1 MKYIPRALRYL
12 RPYWKLAAI
21 SAIVI
26 CLSGLAALLLP
37 WPIKILADSVLANEP
52 LPWIVARPL
61 GSLSQNRFA
70 LLGVVIA
77 ATLAIAV
84 LTDLLSVAN
93 NYVNTKIDMSM
104 VLDFRSDLFQHAQRL
119 SLSFH
124 DQRRSGMLIYV
135 VNSMADAVS
144 RITMTIPPLAQSLIT
159 LVGMFWIT
167 YRMDHRLALISLLIV
182 PLLYYSVGYYIKHI
196 QGRLLEVK
204 TMEGETLSII
214 HEAMSML
221 RVIVAFGR
229 EPYEYQRFRA
239 QGERARDA
247 RVKVTLRQTLFAMT
261 VNLTTAL
268 GTAMVLGFGAYRALQ
283 GRLTIGQLLV
293 VMAYVAGVYKPLQAI
308 STTVGSLQDQIVN
321 LRMAFGVLNTEP
333 EIREAPDAV
342 AIQHDQGRV
351 TFEAVNFSY
360 AGRVDT
366 LKDISFEAHP
376 GQSIALVGPTGA
388 GKTTLVSLMPRFY
401 DASHGRILLDGTDIR
416 NLTLKSLREQ
426 ISIVLQEPLLFSGSI
441 VENIRYGRLEAKT
454 EEIIE
459 AAKAANAHDF
469 IMALPN
475 QYETII
481 GERGAQLSGGE
492 RQRIAIARAFLKDAP
507 ILILDEPTSSIDSKT
522 EAIILDAL
530 DRLMIGRTTFMVA
543 HRLSTIRYA
552 DFILVLNHGQMVEQG
567 THEELLERESLYRQL
582 YEMQTQRTHRKVE
595 PEPKAYAAAMD

>member
-1 MKYIPRALRYL
+1 M
-12 RPYWKLAAI
+12 
-21 SAIVI
+21 
-26 CLSGLAALLLP
+26 LLP

-70 LLGVVIA
+70 LLGLVIA
-77 ATLAIAV
+77 ATLAIAL
-84 LTDLLSVAN
+84 LTDLLGVAN

-308 STTVGSLQDQIVN
+308 STTVGSLQDQIIN

-333 EIREAPDAV
+333 EIKEAPDAV
-342 AIQHDQGRV
+342 SIQHAQGRV
-351 TFEAVNFSY
+351 TFEAVDFSY

-401 DASHGRILLDGTDIR
+401 DASNGRILLDGADIR
-416 NLTLKSLREQ
+416 SLTLKSL
-426 ISIVLQEPLLFSGSI
+426 
-441 VENIRYGRLEAKT
+441 
-454 EEIIE
+454 
-459 AAKAANAHDF
+459 
-469 IMALPN
+469 
-475 QYETII
+475 
-481 GERGAQLSGGE
+481 
-492 RQRIAIARAFLKDAP
+492 
-507 ILILDEPTSSIDSKT
+507 
-522 EAIILDAL
+522 
-530 DRLMIGRTTFMVA
+530 
-543 HRLSTIRYA
+543 
-552 DFILVLNHGQMVEQG
+552 
-567 THEELLERESLYRQL
+567 
-582 YEMQTQRTHRKVE
+582 
-595 PEPKAYAAAMD
+595 

>member
-1 MKYIPRALRYL
+1 
-12 RPYWKLAAI
+12 
-21 SAIVI
+21 
-26 CLSGLAALLLP
+26 
-37 WPIKILADSVLANEP
+37 
-52 LPWIVARPL
+52 
-61 GSLSQNRFA
+61 
-70 LLGVVIA
+70 
-77 ATLAIAV
+77 
-84 LTDLLSVAN
+84 
-93 NYVNTKIDMSM
+93 
-104 VLDFRSDLFQHAQRL
+104 
-119 SLSFH
+119 
-124 DQRRSGMLIYV
+124 
-135 VNSMADAVS
+135 
-144 RITMTIPPLAQSLIT
+144 
-159 LVGMFWIT
+159 
-167 YRMDHRLALISLLIV
+167 
-182 PLLYYSVGYYIKHI
+182 
-196 QGRLLEVK
+196 
-204 TMEGETLSII
+204 
-214 HEAMSML
+214 
-221 RVIVAFGR
+221 
-229 EPYEYQRFRA
+229 
-239 QGERARDA
+239 
-247 RVKVTLRQTLFAMT
+247 
-261 VNLTTAL
+261 
-268 GTAMVLGFGAYRALQ
+268 
-283 GRLTIGQLLV
+283 LLV

-308 STTVGSLQDQIVN
+308 STTVGSLQDQIIN

-333 EIREAPDAV
+333 EIKEAPDAV
-342 AIQHDQGRV
+342 AIQHAQGRV

-401 DASHGRILLDGTDIR
+401 DASNGRILLDGADIR
-416 NLTLKSLREQ
+416 SLTLKSLREQ

-441 VENIRYGRLEAKT
+441 VENIRYGRLEAKM

-507 ILILDEPTSSIDSKT
+507 ILILDEPTSSVDSKT
-522 EAIILDAL
+522 EAVILDAL

-582 YEMQTQRTHRKVE
+582 YELQTNRTRLKVE